1 MKKKNALLLNL
12 AAGLWLGGSG
22 VFAASALTMQSM
34 PALLSADYLSIK
46 MPNGAPNMGLFGLKY
61 DVNAL
66 PIQDLYSGL
75 GVYSAIGGN
84 QGGVFIL
91 GVDNDYR
98 PEIAGPLYLNAGV
111 FLGGGGSAASQPFG
125 GGFMVMPYA
134 GLSLQFKPV
143 AFNLGWSYV
152 KFPDGQVASSQVL
165 FGVSAPLDFNY
176 FDAGN
181 VGDQSL
187 SYGDFSLPYGAE
199 ENSWYL
205 SPVVQVYHVKSSS
218 TSGLDPNLYLVGAE
232 AGRYFTNPF
241 YVALRTMGVA
251 HGNANGYMEVMVGP
265 GYEIPLFGSDFAWDS
280 DVMIGAGGGGSI
292 NTGNGLQGEIDTGL
306 AWHLTPAFTPK
317 AMFGYLASPN
327 GQFKTWVGTLG
338 FNYDL
343 NLLASG
349 SQGNALSTHSYEVHE
364 WRILAQDQTL
374 FDPSRTT
381 GSGNLSFLNVS
392 LDQFLNQ
399 SFYLSYR
406 TSFPIVGNYPN
417 GGNSVIGQVGVGG
430 QLFSNSRFN
439 PFATILIGAIGGGGI
454 NAGGGLMVEP
464 EIGLHFS
471 ATPELGLDA
480 SVGQMKS
487 FQGDLNSTVVN
498 AGLSLSFGEAQATRS

>member
-1 MKKKNALLLNL
+1 MKKMFSRAICVATGVMGIL
-12 AAGLWLGGSG
+12 AFGD
-22 VFAASALTMQSM
+22 AAPMMQSM
-34 PALLSADYLSIK
+34 PSFLSADYLSVK
-46 MPNGAPNMGLFGLKY
+46 MPNGAPDMGLFGIKY

-66 PIQDLYSGL
+66 PVKDLYSGL
-75 GVYSAIGGN
+75 GVYSAVGGN

-98 PEIAGPLYLNAGV
+98 PQIAGPLYLNAGV

-125 GGFMVMPYA
+125 GGLMVMPYA

-143 AFNLGWSYV
+143 AFNLSWSYV

-165 FGVSAPLDFNY
+165 LGVSAPLDFNY
-176 FDAGN
+176 FDAN
-181 VGDQSL
+181 EVREPTL
-187 SYGDFSLPYGAE
+187 SYGDFNLPYGAE
-199 ENSWYL
+199 ENNWYL
-205 SPVVQVYHVKSSS
+205 SPLVQVDHVKSSS
-218 TSGLDPNLYLVGAE
+218 TAGLDSNLYLVGAE
-232 AGRYFTNPF
+232 AGRYFTNQF
-241 YVALRTMGVA
+241 YMAMRTMGVA

-265 GYEIPLFGSDFAWDS
+265 AYEVPLFGSQFAWDS

-306 AWHLTPAFTPK
+306 AWHLTPALTPK

-338 FNYDL
+338 LNYNLDL
-343 NLLASG
+343 LVAG
-349 SQGNALSTHSYEVHE
+349 DAGTALSSHYYEVRE
-364 WRILAQDQTL
+364 WRVLVQDQTL
-374 FDPSRTT
+374 FNPSRTT
-381 GSGNLSFLNVS
+381 GSGTLSFLNIS
-392 LDQFLNQ
+392 LDQFINP
-399 SFYLSYR
+399 SIYLSYR
-406 TSFPIVGNYPN
+406 TSFPIAGNYPN
-417 GGNSVIGQVGVGG
+417 GGNSVMGQVGVGG
-430 QLFSNSRFN
+430 QLFPTSRLN

-464 EIGLHFS
+464 EIGLHCS
-471 ATPELGLDA
+471 ATPSLGLDA

-498 AGLSLSFGEAQATRS
+498 AGLSLSFGEAQATHS